1 VSCAV
6 DGRSKTSSSTKENY
20 YGGGGSYYENHKR
33 ASDETD
39 LRSAS
44 VPTGKAAGGGLG
56 AWGYMAII
64 LTLIG
69 VGVGIYYFTLFYPIV
84 CKKERKYDVMELS
97 SV

>member
-1 VSCAV
+1 MSYLVVS
-6 DGRSKTSSSTKENY
+6 
-20 YGGGGSYYENHKR
+20 
-33 ASDETD
+33 TD
-39 LRSAS
+39 CVTHSIL